1 MNDPRRGR
9 PRDESCGPAILA
21 AAIEL
26 VGEVGIAAL
35 TMDAVAARAGVGK
48 ATIYRRWSSKE
59 ALMLDAWKSAVQKP
73 DAPDTGSLRE
83 DLRVLFAPHDQ
94 QLSGETMQRIFP
106 QMIAAAKVN
115 PEVGEAYREF
125 IAERRRPMRTVLER
139 AVGRGD
145 LPADSDLDLVHDL
158 LVAPILYRWMVSD
171 GVVDDDVIERLIA
184 IVVAG
189 ATSSLT
195 TARR

>member
-73 DAPDTGSLRE
+73 DAPDTGSLRD
-83 DLRVLFAPHDQ
+83 DLRALFAPHDQ
-94 QLSGETMQRIFP
+94 KLSGESMQRIFP

-115 PEVGEAYREF
+115 PEVGEAYRDF

-139 AVGRGD
+139 AVERGD
-145 LPADSDLDLVHDL
+145 LPADTDLDLVHDL

-171 GVVDDDVIERLIA
+171 GLVDDDVIERLIG

-195 TARR
+195 TTRR